1 MSKKYTR
8 KEIREEWK
16 ELSRNP
22 DLIYRKGR
30 RIFKRRD
37 VLKDPPTILSI
48 DYIAELF
55 LEDISILDKIGINN
69 DNLSPSG
76 SYDMGHSGMSDT
88 SARVE
93 KYGEIKFDEK
103 TFARA
108 LYNSKHN
115 FLFGKLCDYELP
127 PERTKSSKYGR
138 MDLLSKIN
146 NEVYVIELKIGTYEN
161 LLCAIMEAF
170 TFTKVL
176 NIPRNKEKFIKDKA
190 LSEKTIFRPVILIL
204 TLKNAKSS
212 EHMKM
217 LEEGKLNNLKTL
229 IYEMNEYFSKLNVL
243 PFKFFAIDADNPELI
258 QDNEER
264 ILFKDPSFVPKVIEY
279 HY

>member
-1 MSKKYTR
+1 MTYTR

-16 ELSRNP
+16 ELSGNP

-30 RIFKRRD
+30 DLFKRRD
-37 VLKDPPTILSI
+37 VVKDLPTILSI
-48 DYIAELF
+48 DYIAKLF

-69 DNLSPSG
+69 DNLSHSG
-76 SYDMGHSGMSDT
+76 SFKGHSGKSNT
-88 SARVE
+88 SLRLK
-93 KYGEIKFDEK
+93 KYGEIKFGEK
-103 TFARA
+103 PFAMA
-108 LYNSKHN
+108 LCNSRHN
-115 FLFGKLCDYELP
+115 FLFGKLFNYELP
-127 PERTKSSKYGR
+127 PEGTKSPKYGKI
-138 MDLLSKIN
+138 DLLSKIN
-146 NEVYVIELKIGTYEN
+146 NEVYVIELKIGTYET

-176 NIPRNKEKFIKDKA
+176 NIHKEKFIKDMN
-190 LSEKTIFRPVILIL
+190 LSEKTIFRPAILIL
-204 TLKNAKSS
+204 TLTNAKSS

-264 ILFKDPSFVPKVIEY
+264 ILFKDPSFVRSKVIEY
-279 HY
+279 PY

>member
-1 MSKKYTR
+1 MRKKYTR
-8 KEIREEWK
+8 KEIREKWE
-16 ELSRNP
+16 ELSGNP
-22 DLIYRKGR
+22 DLIYREGR
-30 RIFKRRD
+30 RMFKRRD
-37 VLKDPPTILSI
+37 VVKDPPTILSI

-69 DNLSPSG
+69 DILSHSG
-76 SYDMGHSGMSDT
+76 SFDMGHSGKSNT
-88 SARVE
+88 YRRRK

-103 TFARA
+103 PFARA

-115 FLFGKLCDYELP
+115 FLFGKLLDYELP
-127 PERTKSSKYGR
+127 PEGTKSSKYGKI
-138 MDLLSKIN
+138 DLLSEIN
-146 NEVYVIELKIGTYEN
+146 DEVYVIELKIGTYET

-176 NIPRNKEKFIKDKA
+176 NIQKEKFIKDKD
-190 LSEKTIFRPVILIL
+190 LSEKTILRPAILIL
-204 TLKNAKSS
+204 TLTNAKSS

-243 PFKFFAIDADNPELI
+243 PFKFFTIDADNPELI
-258 QDNEER
+258 QDNGER
-264 ILFKDPSFVPKVIEY
+264 ILFKDPSFVRSKVIEY
-279 HY
+279 PY

>member
-1 MSKKYTR
+1 MRIKYTR

-16 ELSRNP
+16 ELSSNP

-37 VLKDPPTILSI
+37 VLKDPPTIVSI
-48 DYIAELF
+48 DYLAELF

-69 DNLSPSG
+69 DNLSHSG
-76 SYDMGHSGMSDT
+76 SFDMGHCGMSDT

-103 TFARA
+103 TFAMA

-115 FLFGKLCDYELP
+115 FLFGKLFDYELP
-127 PERTKSSKYGR
+127 PERTKPPKYGNI
-138 MDLLSKIN
+138 DLLSKIN
-146 NEVYVIELKIGTYEN
+146 NEVYVIELKIGET

-176 NIPRNKEKFIKDKA
+176 NIQKEKFIKDRD
-190 LSEKTIFRPVILIL
+190 LSEKTILRPAIL
-204 TLKNAKSS
+204 TLTNAKSS

-229 IYEMNEYFSKLNVL
+229 IYEMNEYFTKLNVL
-243 PFKFFAIDADNPELI
+243 PFKFFAIDADKPELL
-258 QDNEER
+258 QDNKK
-264 ILFKDPSFVPKVIEY
+264 ILFKDPSFVHSKVIEY
-279 HY
+279 PY